1 MKLYRPF
8 VACIFLTDLYKA
20 NSLKKFISQLL
31 DKTMA
36 MSAILISTASLS
48 LPAYATSST
57 VNMDVKANITEN
69 CTMSNTDLNFGG
81 YDAFGTNASQDL
93 LATATIT
100 TTCTS
105 GICAYITMDNGQKST
120 KVTSS
125 GGRRG
130 SITIETY
137 HRHMSKTGSA
147 GSDSMLQYELFKD
160 VNRTIVWHN
169 NVSQQITGEGASV
182 DLPVYAKVFKN
193 QRDAE
198 AGSYT
203 DTINITI
210 NY

>member
-1 MKLYRPF
+1 M
-8 VACIFLTDLYKA
+8 ACIFLTDLYKA

-57 VNMDVKANITEN
+57 VNMDVKANITKN

-81 YDAFGTNASQDL
+81 YDAFGANASQDL

-105 GICAYITMDNGQKST
+105 GICAVITMDNGRNFN
-120 KVTSS
+120 KVTSRS

-130 SITIETY
+130 SMEIVTY
-137 HRHMSKTGSA
+137 HRHMSKTGS
-147 GSDSMLQYELFKD
+147 DSILQYELFE
-160 VNRTIVWHN
+160 NESRTTVLHHN
-169 NVSQQITGEGASV
+169 VPLHITGSGASE

-193 QRDAE
+193 QLDAA

-203 DTINITI
+203 DTINITLT
-210 NY
+210 Y